1 MLNKKVLWDLSYG
14 VYVVSCFDNDR
25 PIGCIVNSAFQT
37 SQNTITISLNHQ
49 NYTNSTIKRTKN
61 FALSIL
67 KEKSN
72 PDIISVFGFQSSK
85 DKNKF
90 DSIPFKKIDELPVIV
105 DSVGYIILKTKQEIE
120 LDTHTLFVG
129 EIVDGDIFNKEI
141 PMTYKF
147 YHETIKGAAPKTA
160 PTYIAPEEIKKEK
173 EIGLRYK
180 CKICNYIYNGDI
192 TKEKDDFLCPVC
204 KQSKNVFEKIN

>member
-14 VYVVSCFDNDR
+14 VYVVTSFDNDR
-25 PIGCIVNSAFQT
+25 PIGCVVNSAFQT
-37 SQNTITISLNHQ
+37 TQNTITISLNHE
-49 NYTNSTIKRTKN
+49 NYTNSVLKKTKN

-67 KEKSN
+67 KEKTN
-72 PDIISVFGFQSSK
+72 PNVVSIFGFHSSK

-90 DSIPFKKIDELPVIV
+90 DSIPYKTVHNLPIIE

-120 LDTHTLFVG
+120 LDTHTLFVA
-129 EIVDGDIFNKEI
+129 EIVDGDVFNEET

-147 YHETIKGAAPKTA
+147 YHETIKGAAPKSA
-160 PTYIAPEEIKKEK
+160 PTYIEKTEEK
-173 EIGLRYK
+173 ETSELKYK
-180 CKICNYIYNGDI
+180 CKICNYIYYGDI

-204 KQSKNVFEKIN
+204 KQPKSVFEKIN